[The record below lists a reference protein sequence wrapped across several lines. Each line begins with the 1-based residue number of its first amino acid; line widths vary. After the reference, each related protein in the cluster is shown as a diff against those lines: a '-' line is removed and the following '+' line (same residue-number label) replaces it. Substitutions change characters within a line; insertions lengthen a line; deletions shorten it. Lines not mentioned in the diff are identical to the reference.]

1 METKRDRIISIVIS
15 VFLHLLIVAAFVY
28 ASIPAEEQQKEEQK
42 SASSPDPN
50 ILSERS
56 SKTEHVDEVF
66 DIDIVDAVSETSGE
80 ECTIENSSYTGIGIM
95 HTFSDQLIIQ
105 APKDYP
111 AGKAGIQVG
120 DTYVSSSDKDGYR
133 DVVISR
139 DGVMMNFHI
148 KMQPIC
154 YQ

>member
-1 METKRDRIISIVIS
+1 METKRDRILSICIS
-15 VFLHLLIVAAFVY
+15 VFLHLLIVATLVY
-28 ASIPAEEQQKEEQK
+28 VSVPAEEQKEEK
-42 SASSPDPN
+42 RSESSSDPN
-50 ILSERS
+50 ILSEKS
-56 SKTEHVDEVF
+56 SKSETVDEVF
-66 DIDIVDAVSETSGE
+66 DVDIVDAVSETAGE
-80 ECTIENSSYTGIGIM
+80 DCTIEKSSYTGIGIM

-120 DTYVSSSDKDGYR
+120 DTYVNSSDKDGYR

-139 DGVMMNFHI
+139 DGVIMNFHI